1 MFYQVKEVDEEEKE
15 IKALDEKDIALLK
28 SYGQGQYT
36 KALKAVE
43 TDIVEI
49 SKRVN
54 ELAGIKVPRFKP
66 VEQEGREQSLF
77 LRNPTLGL
85 LLPLSGILPLTSR
98 AFSPNSLCRWGR
110 RLSQL
115 SVGDY
120 QTSKANNLL
129 SGCSVHQDHQR

>member
-54 ELAGIKVPRFKP
+54 ALAGIKVPRFKP

-77 LRNPTLGL
+77 FKESDTGL
-85 LLPLSGILPLTSR
+85 APPALWDLAADKQSLQSEQPL
-98 AFSPNSLCRWGR
+98 
-110 RLSQL
+110 Q
-115 SVGDY
+115 VG
-120 QTSKANNLL
+120 
-129 SGCSVHQDHQR
+129 

>member
-77 LRNPTLGL
+77 FLRNPTLGL
-85 LLPLSGILPLTSR
+85 LLLLSGILPLTSR
-98 AFSPNSLCRWGR
+98 ASSPNSLCRWGR

-115 SVGDY
+115 SIGD
-120 QTSKANNLL
+120 
-129 SGCSVHQDHQR
+129 H

>member
-98 AFSPNSLCRWGR
+98 AFSPNSLCRW

-115 SVGDY
+115 SIGDHE
-120 QTSKANNLL
+120 TNKANNLL